1 MKSELTL
8 RDINK
13 LEKFRYYLMEW
24 LGCYDNYDFDTR
36 LSFIAKGFEVFKNN
50 KMNHFDFFAFH
61 KDRIKIL
68 TALKWTSHILVISLI
83 MLISSINVF
92 NLILG
97 IGWFLISEVVFSGVS
112 AKNQRYLNEF
122 LKSDNKHFKTLIN
135 INANDKNEIQ
145 KIRDEFFSIEIG
157 TNSDNILP
165 HTLLEHN
172 VITEECS
179 SNSPI
184 LINIDDDI
192 ISNLYDGLK
201 EYFNKSEHIDLEK
214 VIKGKRIDNQ
224 LIFKGNANKLAEV
237 FRRLLIHGKINN
249 NKETI
254 INFLVENFKF
264 KNKFGCFPMNENTVK
279 ATMTWKQVFSSNN
292 TIKIIGLDFVKKR

>member
-24 LGCYDNYDFDTR
+24 LGFYDNYDFDTR
-36 LSFIAKGFEVFKNN
+36 LSFIAKGFVVFKNN
-50 KMNHFDFFAFH
+50 KMNHFDFLAFH

-68 TALKWTSHILVISLI
+68 TALKWASHILMISFI

-97 IGWFLISEVVFSGVS
+97 FGWFLIAEVVFPGMS
-112 AKNQRYLNEF
+112 AKNHRYLNEF

-145 KIRDEFFSIEIG
+145 KIRDEFLSIEIG

-214 VIKGKRIDNQ
+214 VLKGKRIDNQ
-224 LIFKGNANKLAEV
+224 LNFKGNANKLAEV
-237 FRRLLIHGKINN
+237 FRRLLVYKKINN
-249 NKETI
+249 DDVTI
-254 INFLVENFKF
+254 SNFLVENFNF
-264 KNKFGCFPMNENTVK
+264 KNKFGCFPMNKHTVK
-279 ATMTWKQVFSSNN
+279 ATMTWKQVFSSKN
-292 TIKIIGLDFVKKR
+292 TIKIIGLDFVKKP